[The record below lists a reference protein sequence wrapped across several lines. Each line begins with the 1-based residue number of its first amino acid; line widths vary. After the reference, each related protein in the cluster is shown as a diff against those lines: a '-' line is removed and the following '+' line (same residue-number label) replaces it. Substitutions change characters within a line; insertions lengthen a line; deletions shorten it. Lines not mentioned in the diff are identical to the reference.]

1 MGKFALKESI
11 SQHVLVSLLSV
22 CDVSRTSV
30 RETLV
35 NRLNFEEACKIY
47 ACEVSGH
54 FLCARAQGLAL
65 AIALILQTPLIF
77 HHFSL

>member
-35 NRLNFEEACKIY
+35 NRLNFEEA
-47 ACEVSGH
+47 
-54 FLCARAQGLAL
+54 R
-65 AIALILQTPLIF
+65 
-77 HHFSL
+77 